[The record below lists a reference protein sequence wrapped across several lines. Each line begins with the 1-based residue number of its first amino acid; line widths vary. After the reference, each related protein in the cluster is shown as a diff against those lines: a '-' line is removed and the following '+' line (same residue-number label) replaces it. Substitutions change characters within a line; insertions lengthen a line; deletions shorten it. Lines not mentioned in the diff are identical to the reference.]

1 MDFLKKL
8 NQAQHKAVTAGD
20 GAVLVLAGPGSG
32 KTRVLTHRIA
42 YLIQGLGVPPYAI
55 LAVTFTNRAA
65 REMQQRV
72 EGMLGTDVREIWLGT
87 FHAMCARILRRE
99 YAVTPYDRNFVIMD
113 SDDQEKLVKRAIDNL
128 RIDPKLFKPASM
140 HAAISSLKNQMLWP
154 DDFKPRGYREEIIQR
169 IYTQYNQLLIANNAL
184 DFDDL
189 LLWAVRILE
198 KNPEIRQR
206 YASRFQ
212 HVLVDEFQDTNAV
225 QYRFLQLISSHHRN
239 IFVVGDEDQSIYRWR
254 GADYHNVL
262 AFEEDFSGE
271 HKILLEQNYRSM
283 QIILD
288 AARAV
293 IDRNTQRTP
302 KALFTERGGGE
313 KITLYEASNDY
324 AEADYVVATIQQAL
338 ARGVPG
344 SQFAVMYRT
353 NAQSRLLEEG
363 FLRAG
368 LPYKLVGA
376 QRFYGRREVKDVI
389 AFLRLAQNPADE
401 ISLARAIGVP
411 PRGIGE
417 KTLLT
422 LQILASNA
430 GLSAGQVLM
439 DLGRQGKASPFWEEF
454 RGRPAAL
461 LADFGA
467 LMAAWN
473 NAARSLSVAELFDQI
488 LRDIGYEAYIK
499 DESEEG
505 DERWEN
511 VQELRRLAFEYDDR
525 ELTDFLENMALV
537 SDQDTLGAEAVN
549 APTLLT
555 LHAAKGLEFDQ
566 VFITGLDEGL
576 LPHSR
581 SKDDPEEMAEERRL
595 FYVGITRARNRLYLA
610 RAEQRSGYNTA
621 DYSTASR
628 FLDDIPEELL
638 KREGVRS
645 SYGRQSRREVSY
657 PSWGRDRPA
666 APPPSARKPVEWPTS
681 ARQPAAPRPPDPE
694 PESRPATRPVKQ
706 RYHPSQRV
714 RHPVW
719 GEGMVMNSKVEDNE
733 EIVDVFFG
741 AAGLKRLLASLAN
754 LEDVSGDQEKTL

>member
-1 MDFLKKL
+1 MDFLDRL
-8 NQAQHKAVTAGD
+8 NEAQRKAVTAG
-20 GAVLVLAGPGSG
+20 GGPVLVLAGPGSG

-42 YLIQGLGVPPYAI
+42 YLIQALGVPSYAI

-65 REMQQRV
+65 REMQHRV
-72 EGMLGTDVREIWLGT
+72 EEMLGQDVREIWLGT

-113 SDDQEKLVKRAIDNL
+113 SDDQEKLVKQAIEDL
-128 RIDPKLFKPASM
+128 KIDAKLFKPASM
-140 HAAISSLKNQMLWP
+140 HAAISSAKNQMIWP
-154 DDFKPRGYREEIIQR
+154 EEFKPSGYREEVIRR
-169 IYTQYNQLLIANNAL
+169 IYLQYNKLLIANNAV

-198 KNPEIRQR
+198 NNPEIQQR
-206 YASRFQ
+206 YARRFQ

-225 QYRFLQLISSHHRN
+225 QYRFMQLISSHHNN

-271 HKILLEQNYRSM
+271 QKILLEQNYRST

-302 KALFTERGGGE
+302 KALFTQRGGGD
-313 KITLYEASNDY
+313 KIILYEATNDY
-324 AEADYVVATIQQAL
+324 AEADYVVATIQGAMS
-338 ARGVPG
+338 RGTPG

-353 NAQSRLLEEG
+353 NAQSRLLEEA

-368 LPYKLVGA
+368 MPYKLVGA
-376 QRFYGRREVKDVI
+376 QRFYGRREVKDMI
-389 AFLRLAQNPADE
+389 SFLRLAQNPADE
-401 ISLARAIGVP
+401 ISLTRAIGVP
-411 PRGIGE
+411 PRGIGD

-422 LQILASNA
+422 LQAIARTAN
-430 GLSAGQVLM
+430 LSAGSILV
-439 DLGRQGKASPFWEEF
+439 DLGRQGKASPYWEEF
-454 RGRPAAL
+454 KGRPAAL

-467 LMAAWN
+467 MIGTWFEASA
-473 NAARSLSVAELFDQI
+473 SLTLPALFDRI
-488 LRDIGYEAYIK
+488 ISDTGYEPYIK

-505 DERWEN
+505 EERWEN
-511 VQELRRLAFEYDDR
+511 VQELRRLAYEYA
-525 ELTDFLENMALV
+525 ELGLTPFLENLALV
-537 SDQDTLGAEAVN
+537 SDQDTLGETAPN

-595 FYVGITRARNRLYLA
+595 FYVGITRARNRLFLA

-621 DYSTASR
+621 DYSTPSR
-628 FLDDIPEELL
+628 FLDDIPEDLL

-645 SYGRQSRREVSY
+645 SFSRPARREVNY
-657 PSWGRDRPA
+657 PRWGSERTSTPA
-666 APPPSARKPVEWPTS
+666 PAPRREIEWPTN
-681 ARQPAAPRPPDPE
+681 RTDPAAPRPPDPE
-694 PESRPATRPVKQ
+694 PTSRPAARPAE
-706 RYHPSQRV
+706 RHYTPSQRV
-714 RHPVW
+714 KHPVW
-719 GEGMVMNSKVEDNE
+719 GEGMVMNSKIEDNE
-733 EIVDVFFG
+733 EIVDVFFVG
-741 AAGLKRLLASLAN
+741 VGLKRLLASLAN
-754 LEDVSGDQEKTL
+754 LQDLSGD